1 MVPEVQLLVDKM
13 LNQSFACS
21 LVCPAIPIEMQTHS
35 HPLARWC
42 NDQGIL
48 QSTDDAA
55 YINEEWL
62 SLQTKNIKE
71 VQQVADN
78 RYVLRFARSED
89 YMEILFD

>member
-1 MVPEVQLLVDKM
+1 MVQEVQMLVDKM

-21 LVCPAIPIEMQTHS
+21 LVCPAIQIEMQAHS
-35 HPLARWC
+35 HPLSEC
-42 NDQGIL
+42 CHDQDIL
-48 QSTDDAA
+48 QSTDDAV

-78 RYVLRFARSED
+78 RYVLRFVGSED

>member
-13 LNQSFACS
+13 LNQSFDCS

-78 RYVLRFARSED
+78 RYVLRFAGSED